1 MWVPQDEN
9 VFKIDG
15 VKDIDV
21 CFVGTTNG
29 YPTRKHYLNHLN
41 YRGVPL
47 YVSGGQREHA
57 LTIEGYAEV
66 LRRSRIS
73 INFPD
78 KSDGTIQAKCRI
90 YESMLC
96 GAMLLEKEN
105 NAISRWFTPMEDYVP
120 FVNEDDL
127 IDKIGYYLSRPQEML
142 QITLRALNKMR
153 SNYSS
158 KNWWVTVYEK
168 AI

>member
-1 MWVPQDEN
+1 
-9 VFKIDG
+9 
-15 VKDIDV
+15 
-21 CFVGTTNG
+21 
-29 YPTRKHYLNHLN
+29 
-41 YRGVPL
+41 
-47 YVSGGQREHA
+47 
-57 LTIEGYAEV
+57 
-66 LRRSRIS
+66 
-73 INFPD
+73 
-78 KSDGTIQAKCRI
+78 
-90 YESMLC
+90 MLC